1 MRFSDNHNF
10 IRDLKVLP
18 KGWRWTR
25 LTELVDQSR
34 GICYGIVQPGK
45 HDPQGTP
52 MINSQDIKNGI
63 AIDKVKFYVSNHIHQ
78 KYRRSTIEGG
88 ELLLTLVGANF
99 GQVGIAT
106 PNLIGHNCSRAVGII
121 PITESALFV
130 SYCLRGPV
138 CRHFMDIWANTTAQ
152 PTFNLKDVENLPIPQ
167 PPSCQRNAITHIL
180 ETLDKRI
187 ELNQKNNKTLEEI
200 AKALFKSWFIDF
212 DPVRAKAERRSTG
225 LPDEISD
232 LFPDSFE
239 DSVSTLIPTGWK
251 KKNFGDFVIPK
262 RGKIITKSTVTEGPI
277 PVVAG
282 GLNPSYFH
290 NEHNVEGPVVTISG
304 SGANAGFVNL
314 YFDNIWASDCSYISK
329 TEGKNT
335 FTSYLFLKTFQK
347 RVFAAQHGAAQPHVN
362 PNDLMR
368 LEFIFPN
375 QDILDKFEYLV
386 NPLFQ
391 KIHINNQAKK
401 NLEIMRNILLPKL
414 ISGELRIPD
423 AEKMIEE
430 AGI

>member
-25 LTELVDQSR
+25 LIESVDQSR

-212 DPVRAKAERRSTG
+212 DPVRAKANGDSTG

-239 DSVSTLIPTGWK
+239 DSELG
-251 KKNFGDFVIPK
+251 
-262 RGKIITKSTVTEGPI
+262 EI
-277 PVVAG
+277 PVNFSV
-282 GLNPSYFH
+282 S
-290 NEHNVEGPVVTISG
+290 
-304 SGANAGFVNL
+304 
-314 YFDNIWASDCSYISK
+314 NIGQVS
-329 TEGKNT
+329 N
-335 FTSYLFLKTFQK
+335 
-347 RVFAAQHGAAQPHVN
+347 
-362 PNDLMR
+362 
-368 LEFIFPN
+368 
-375 QDILDKFEYLV
+375 
-386 NPLFQ
+386 
-391 KIHINNQAKK
+391 
-401 NLEIMRNILLPKL
+401 
-414 ISGELRIPD
+414 
-423 AEKMIEE
+423 
-430 AGI
+430 